1 MVFCDTMASICRF
14 ISSMPSHSTSVSSYW
29 FCMVLPV
36 LTPKQY
42 APILSV
48 VLMSALTPAPDDGSK
63 PAMLITNGVV
73 IDCQLLITSSNAGVA
88 FFPQSPPIRAAPAKP
103 RAKVLYILSADM
115 PPSATTGLSIRGKR
129 SASGRWSNAPR

>member
-14 ISSMPSHSTSVSSYW
+14 ICSAPSHSTSVSSYW
-29 FCMVLPV
+29 FCTVLPV

-73 IDCQLLITSSNAGVA
+73 IACQLLITASNVGVA

-103 RAKVLYILSADM
+103 RVKVLYMLSSDM
-115 PPSATTGLSIRGKR
+115 PPSATTGLSICGKR
-129 SASGRWSNAPR
+129 SSNSR